1 MFNDQSTFSFIA
13 TDSPGERQMTT
24 VEALS
29 TMDNEGVS

>member
-1 MFNDQSTFSFIA
+1 MFNDQSPFSFIA

-29 TMDNEGVS
+29 TMDNEGVT